1 MLVTFSL
8 RSVLAEKMEWSV
20 TGVQLPMVVRLARF
34 LSPMIKDNFICFLFS
49 LFLAFY
55 YGELGAG
62 GQVERRGGNKEK
74 EKEKEDE
81 EEEQE
86 GEEMGAGLGSLL
98 WDVGTT
104 VGGALLPIYWEEEDI
119 PTPTDGT
126 PALPISSMLGVYIRE
141 ATVTLK
147 LATSVKQKGFYGGGK
162 QALVPHCVARAQG
175 VYSEVAAHGLGW
187 TVVQAGASQLSVA
200 PLSHPAF
207 PADPASTYLLAGC
220 EGEAFLQGSLFQT
233 RESDT
238 PSLEIANRLDNWDS
252 HLERHTE
259 TQLLERSPALAV
271 DYMYNL
277 ELPGDDQES
286 VSLSDLEHSDL
297 PERALARVVI
307 GPASIQLTE
316 GALARCHG
324 VANLVQAY
332 EYPTYWAD
340 RLPPGPEGLQ
350 LPSQEEVARLEA
362 NSPQRVI
369 RLTVLHPSLA
379 LARGPARLDLGLRC
393 LDLVHQVITSTH
405 ESFWFVYSRIKTFCR
420 CLCTH

>member
-1 MLVTFSL
+1 MTQICSL
-8 RSVLAEKMEWSV
+8 
-20 TGVQLPMVVRLARF
+20 
-34 LSPMIKDNFICFLFS
+34 S
-49 LFLAFY
+49 LFFAFY
-55 YGELGAG
+55 YGELGAAS
-62 GQVERRGGNKEK
+62 QVERRGGAREK
-74 EKEKEDE
+74 EKEENE
-81 EEEQE
+81 EEDQE
-86 GEEMGAGLGSLL
+86 AEEEMGAGLGSLL

-119 PTPTDGT
+119 PVPTDGA
-126 PALPISSMLGVYIRE
+126 PALPVSSLLGVYIRE

-175 VYSEVAAHGLGW
+175 VYSEVSSHGSGW
-187 TVVQAGASQLSVA
+187 TVVQAGASQISVA

-207 PADPASTYLLAGC
+207 HSDPASTYLLAGC
-220 EGEAFLQGSLFQT
+220 EGEAFLQGSLFQAK
-233 RESDT
+233 ESEAS
-238 PSLEIANRLDNWDS
+238 PLEITTRLDNWES

-277 ELPGDDQES
+277 ELPGEDQES

-324 VANLVQAY
+324 VASLVQAY

-340 RLPPGPEGLQ
+340 RDPPGPEGLQ
-350 LPSQEEVARLEA
+350 LPSQEEVARLEG
-362 NSPQRVI
+362 NSPQRVV

-379 LARGPARLDLGLRC
+379 LARGPARLDVGLRC
-393 LDLVHQVITSTH
+393 LDLVHQVKTLIL
-405 ESFWFVYSRIKTFCR
+405 SRSDCDIIQVPMYPLRNVKAA
-420 CLCTH
+420 CLMHPPSRTILQVTT